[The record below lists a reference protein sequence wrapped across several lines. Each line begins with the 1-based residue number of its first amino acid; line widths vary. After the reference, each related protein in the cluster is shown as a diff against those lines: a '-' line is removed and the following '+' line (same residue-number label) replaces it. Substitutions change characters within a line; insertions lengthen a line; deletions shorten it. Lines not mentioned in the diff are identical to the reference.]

1 MKPISDKMPREKRTS
16 LKDVAG
22 AIGVSTT
29 LVSIV
34 LNGKAKKYRISD
46 NMAKRVLDTAL
57 KMNYSPNLTAQN
69 LRGGKSQLI
78 GVIVTDISNPFY
90 STISRIIEDRASEL
104 NYTVLFSSSDEN
116 LENTKRLINVLRNK
130 GVDGLIV
137 VPCDGSEDAL
147 KVLFDDHIP
156 LVLLDRHFPN
166 LDINYSCLNN
176 FKATELATEHLIS
189 RGYKNISV
197 VSYETKMNHILQ
209 RVEGYEKTMKKA
221 GLENNINI
229 SRINISN
236 PKLEMYDELDFLIRQ
251 KNTDAVICLT
261 NMLSINAI
269 YCLNEMK
276 VKIPED
282 IAFVGFNRSDVFN
295 LLNSPI
301 TYIKQP
307 IEQIANEAINI
318 LMEKITNGETAIKS
332 MSIAE
337 PELIIQNSTP
347 KK

>member
-1 MKPISDKMPREKRTS
+1 
-16 LKDVAG
+16 
-22 AIGVSTT
+22 
-29 LVSIV
+29 
-34 LNGKAKKYRISD
+34 
-46 NMAKRVLDTAL
+46 MAKRVFATA
-57 KMNYSPNLTAQN
+57 KEMNYSPNLVAQN

-116 LENTKRLINVLRNK
+116 LENTKRLINVLVNK

-137 VPCDGSEDAL
+137 VPCDGSEEAL
-147 KVLFDDHIP
+147 KDLYDDNIP
-156 LVLLDRHFPN
+156 LVLVDRHFPN
-166 LDINYSCLNN
+166 IDISYSCLNN
-176 FKATELATEHLIS
+176 FKATELATQHLIAQ
-189 RGYKNISV
+189 GYKNISV
-197 VSYETKMNHILQ
+197 VSYKTKMNHIIK
-209 RVEGYEKTMKKA
+209 RVEGYENTMKKA

-236 PKLEMYDELDFLIRQ
+236 PKLEMYDALNFLVRQ

-269 YCLNEMK
+269 YCLNDMN

-282 IAFVGFNRSDVFN
+282 IAFIGFNRSDVFN

-301 TYIKQP
+301 TFIKQP

-318 LMEKITNGETAIKS
+318 LMEKINSGELAIKL

-347 KK
+347 KKVLN